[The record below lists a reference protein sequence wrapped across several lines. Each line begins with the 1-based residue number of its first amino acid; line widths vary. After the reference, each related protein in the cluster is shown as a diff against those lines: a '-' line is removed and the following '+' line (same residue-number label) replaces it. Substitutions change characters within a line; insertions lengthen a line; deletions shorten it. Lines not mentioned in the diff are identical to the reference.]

1 MTISL
6 RHLALFL
13 CVWCFSNIAQ
23 AQTQLSPSSQRTIS
37 VQGSGTIL
45 IVPNQLEFSVAVE
58 QRGTDT
64 KILQQQV
71 QKKYRTLFIYYNKM
85 GLMIVTSSLWK

>member
-1 MTISL
+1 MVLFLIIDKSEVIMKISL
-6 RHLALFL
+6 RHLALCL

-23 AQTQLSPSSQRTIS
+23 AQTQLSPSPQRTIS

-71 QKKYRTLFIYYNKM
+71 QKK
-85 GLMIVTSSLWK
+85 

>member
-37 VQGSGTIL
+37 VQGSGTF
-45 IVPNQLEFSVAVE
+45 P
-58 QRGTDT
+58 TH
-64 KILQQQV
+64 
-71 QKKYRTLFIYYNKM
+71 
-85 GLMIVTSSLWK
+85 VTFTV